1 MIKEWLISNI
11 KVLLITSLSII
22 TPVAP
27 LILTVLFLTLLD
39 FIFAIYKQYRIDSSK
54 ITSRKM
60 GNTISK
66 ILLYT
71 LTILGVFFLETYI
84 IGDVLPITK
93 IVAGIISLTEVK
105 SLDETFKDLLGYSI
119 WDLLVKIATRGTS
132 NTKDIIDVLDGGN
145 GATDDDKKDDDYNI

>member
-1 MIKEWLISNI
+1 MKNWFIEWVISNL
-11 KVLLITSLSII
+11 KVLLITMVSIV

-27 LILTVLFLTLLD
+27 LIMTVLFLTILD
-39 FIFAIYKQYRIDSSK
+39 FLFAIYKQYKLDPTK

-60 GNTISK
+60 GNTVSK
-66 ILLYT
+66 ILLYS

-105 SLDETFKDLLGYSI
+105 SIDETFKAILGYSV
-119 WDLLVKIATRGTS
+119 WDLFVKITTRGTS
-132 NTKDIIDVLDGGN
+132 NTKDIIEVLDGAKEDN
-145 GATDDDKKDDDYNI
+145 KDDVDYNI